1 MEITCIENAAVLHAE
16 KDMNIFRDERVIP
29 SLKERELTYL
39 PHCNY
44 FELQDD
50 IQPYM
55 RKVVTM
61 WMLEVCEEQKCE
73 DAVLPLAVNFMD
85 RFLSVCVIKRQQ
97 LQLLGATCLLIASKL
112 RSANRLGIEL
122 LCTYTDNSVSYEHI
136 FSWELLVL
144 SKLQWNL
151 CAITGYDYVDQII
164 ERCPWGNE
172 SSLLRRHSNTLVSI
186 CYTGNDDEI
195 AFLTGGA

>member
-61 WMLEVCEEQKCE
+61 WMLEVC
-73 DAVLPLAVNFMD
+73 
-85 RFLSVCVIKRQQ
+85 
-97 LQLLGATCLLIASKL
+97 
-112 RSANRLGIEL
+112 
-122 LCTYTDNSVSYEHI
+122 
-136 FSWELLVL
+136 
-144 SKLQWNL
+144 
-151 CAITGYDYVDQII
+151 I
-164 ERCPWGNE
+164 ERLKPYIF
-172 SSLLRRHSNTLVSI
+172 LLLYNKYSGSNTSVECRTVHS
-186 CYTGNDDEI
+186 
-195 AFLTGGA
+195 FLLFP